1 MINLSVLVDEKT
13 RVLIQGIT
21 GKQGS
26 YHTRRMLEYKMNV
39 VAGVSPGKK
48 GNRVSGVPV
57 YNCVAEAVDSHRI
70 DASLVMVPP
79 PFVLEAASQAINSRI
94 PLVVIITEHVPVHD
108 TMRIRDLAISKNVM
122 VVGPNTIGVISP
134 GKGKVGIMPGYIYSR
149 GNVGVISRSGTL
161 THEISSNLT
170 FRGIGQSSCIG
181 IGGDIVSGIGFVEA
195 LELFRNDPETEV
207 VVLIG
212 EIGGV
217 GEEVAAKFI
226 SETCYPK
233 PVVAFIAGLSAPEGK
248 KMGHAGAIVGKNYGS
263 AESKIETFRS
273 SGVDVA
279 DTLDD
284 ILQIV
289 GKIIKAESPG
299 MP

>member
-1 MINLSVLVDEKT
+1 MSVLVDEKT